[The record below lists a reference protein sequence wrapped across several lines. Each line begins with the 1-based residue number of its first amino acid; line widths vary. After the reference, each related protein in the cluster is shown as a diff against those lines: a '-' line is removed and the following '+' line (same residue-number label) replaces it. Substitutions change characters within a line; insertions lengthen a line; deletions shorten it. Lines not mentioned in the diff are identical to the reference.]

1 MDIKENLKIEIN
13 SLEQQYNEL
22 MKSATQNVVTNN
34 AWEKEG
40 DMYRLFNLHDT
51 SKYDTV
57 LSSNVQFLNE

>member
-34 AWEKEG
+34 VWEKEG

-57 LSSNVQFLNE
+57 LSSNVQF

>member
-34 AWEKEG
+34 VWEKEG
-40 DMYRLFNLHDT
+40 DMYRLFNLHEN
-51 SKYDTV
+51 SKYYTV
-57 LSSNVQFLNE
+57 LSSNVQF

>member
-34 AWEKEG
+34 VWEKEG
-40 DMYRLFNLHDT
+40 DMYQLFNLHDT

-57 LSSNVQFLNE
+57 LSSNVQF

>member
-22 MKSATQNVVTNN
+22 MKSATQNLVTNN
-34 AWEKEG
+34 VWEKEG

-57 LSSNVQFLNE
+57 LSSNVQF